1 MTLPKDFNDSKTNYS
16 IILSSKM
23 NSTNLINLVP
33 YIIPINDPNVQMK
46 KGQSVFQGF
55 IDILVIDN

>member
-1 MTLPKDFNDSKTNYS
+1 MTLPNDFNNSKTNYS
-16 IILSSKM
+16 IFLSLKM

-46 KGQSVFQGF
+46 KGQSMFQGF
-55 IDILVIDN
+55 IDILVIDK